1 MPLRKADLTSTRK
14 FEDENGQDWLVL
26 RVGGLTKGEA
36 DRLND
41 LTGAMMIDPQSFGQ
55 PDASAA
61 KIEIERRTAEANRAL
76 FELLCSEWSL
86 EDEPNGAAYDALE
99 LESGQWVDECIS
111 DVLRERRERAEKKG
125 RSGKRPSRRA
135 SSSAKAAS

>member
-14 FEDENGQDWLVL
+14 FEDGQDWLVL

-41 LTGAMMIDPQSFGQ
+41 LTGAMMIDPEAFGQ
-55 PDASAA
+55 PDGTNR

-76 FELLCSEWSL
+76 FELLCTEWSL
-86 EDEPNGAAYDALE
+86 EGAPNGDAYDGLD
-99 LESGQWVDECIS
+99 LESGQWIDECIS
-111 DVLRERRERAEKKG
+111 EVLRERRERAEKKG
-125 RSGKRPSRRA
+125 PSAAKRSGRA